1 MKLFRS
7 AAAIAAGLILGLGSS
22 AALAAVLNISFG
34 AEDVTQREAY
44 KALVSD
50 FRAANPDVEVHL
62 TLTDTPTYR
71 KTLPA
76 SLDTD
81 AAPDV
86 FNWYAGDQMRTMAQ
100 RGELDDLSDLWK
112 ANTWWNTF
120 PSAAVTVGG
129 KQYAQIGRAHV

>member
-1 MKLFRS
+1 MKSFRY
-7 AAAIAAGLILGLGSS
+7 AAALAAGLILGLGSS
-22 AALAAVLNISFG
+22 ATLAAVLNISFG

-71 KTLPA
+71 KTLPP

-86 FNWYAGDQMRTMAQ
+86 FNWFAGDQMRSMALKGQ
-100 RGELDDLSDLWK
+100 LDDVSDVWK
-112 ANTWWNTF
+112 TNTWW
-120 PSAAVTVGG
+120 
-129 KQYAQIGRAHV
+129 